1 MKVIDLTKES
11 FVEKV
16 AEFQEYPNKWD
27 FKGDKPC
34 LVDFHAPWCVYC
46 KALSPILDQLAV
58 EYDGKIDIYKVDV
71 DQEPELEAAFA
82 IRTIPNLL
90 LCPMGGKPSMKLG
103 TMNKITKI
111 IRYVQAHGSDKGLTV
126 IKAALGDDVSYADI
140 RLVLAAGI
148 K

>member
-46 KALSPILDQLAV
+46 KALSPILTNWL
-58 EYDGKIDIYKVDV
+58 
-71 DQEPELEAAFA
+71 
-82 IRTIPNLL
+82 
-90 LCPMGGKPSMKLG
+90 
-103 TMNKITKI
+103 
-111 IRYVQAHGSDKGLTV
+111 
-126 IKAALGDDVSYADI
+126 
-140 RLVLAAGI
+140 
-148 K
+148 

>member
-71 DQEPELEAAFA
+71 DLPF
-82 IRTIPNLL
+82 
-90 LCPMGGKPSMKLG
+90 
-103 TMNKITKI
+103 
-111 IRYVQAHGSDKGLTV
+111 VQSLTCCFV
-126 IKAALGDDVSYADI
+126 RWEENQV
-140 RLVLAAGI
+140 
-148 K
+148 

>member
-58 EYDGKIDIYKVDV
+58 EYDGPLVEEIAEERADIKVCKLDV

-103 TMNKITKI
+103 TMNKT
-111 IRYVQAHGSDKGLTV
+111 QL
-126 IKAALGDDVSYADI
+126 KALI
-140 RLVLAAGI
+140 EEVLL
-148 K
+148 

>member
-82 IRTIPNLL
+82 LL
-90 LCPMGGKPSMKLG
+90 AYFSLQKTTCFSS
-103 TMNKITKI
+103 TCFFIFF
-111 IRYVQAHGSDKGLTV
+111 Q
-126 IKAALGDDVSYADI
+126 
-140 RLVLAAGI
+140 
-148 K
+148 

>member
-1 MKVIDLTKES
+1 M
-11 FVEKV
+11 

-34 LVDFHAPWCVYC
+34 PVDFHAPRCVYC

-103 TMNKITKI
+103 TMNKTQLKSIDRRSFVI
-111 IRYVQAHGSDKGLTV
+111 IYRINHLMKGIETRIHHRLHGFTQINRID
-126 IKAALGDDVSYADI
+126 
-140 RLVLAAGI
+140 
-148 K
+148 

>member
-16 AEFQEYPNKWD
+16 ADYQGYPKEWK
-27 FKGDKPC
+27 FKGNKPC

-46 KALSPILDQLAV
+46 KALSHILDQLAV
-58 EYDGKIDIYKVDV
+58 EYNGKIDIYKVDV

-90 LCPMGGKPSMKLG
+90 LCPVGGEPTMKLG
-103 TMNKITKI
+103 TMNKT
-111 IRYVQAHGSDKGLTV
+111 QL
-126 IKAALGDDVSYADI
+126 KALIEEAL
-140 RLVLAAGI
+140 L
-148 K
+148 